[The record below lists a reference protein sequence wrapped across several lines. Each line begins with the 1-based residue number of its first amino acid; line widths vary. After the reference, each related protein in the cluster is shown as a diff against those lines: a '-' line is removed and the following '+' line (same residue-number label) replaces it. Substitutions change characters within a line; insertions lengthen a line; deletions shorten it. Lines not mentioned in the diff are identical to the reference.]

1 MVRKTQRLKRKS
13 RRVKRKSSRRV
24 SRRVKRKS
32 SRRVSRRV
40 KRKSRRVS
48 RRVKRK
54 VKRKSRRV
62 SRKGKRQMGGDGQLW
77 TEDKQSIL
85 YTMEKCEDKSAS
97 LWSTCHEHNDG
108 AQLFKI
114 NIGIISPYIFRFDA
128 LETVFGEVAAET
140 FKGTDEASFLDKISY
155 KTGVK
160 YIMKTNRPPQA
171 FENFLTKVAAA
182 SDMKNFIE
190 KLKQANNRTLQSLKS
205 YMELTEIQ
213 RGSLEKENYAKIY
226 ELSVQQSYEE
236 GLRMMSAMRLA
247 GYAVPELYDPNI
259 QMGPSD
265 SRTSLKGPDKGS
277 ESELEKWAESRASAA
292 PPVKVEEARAAGPG
306 ISQIFSIKI
315 GGVKPLEFMTTFT
328 GLEKLKE
335 LYTCK
340 PEQVE
345 DNFYCKLNE
354 RYWATFRDDK
364 IGSGHDQ
371 SLSVL
376 GVFKVPIVKK
386 DERKASNL
394 KKYIMSL
401 FYLSLKD
408 LLPGFE
414 FTNIKAEL
422 TRIDSIYRPTLPL
435 SSKQQVP
442 YELYGEL
449 G

>member
-1 MVRKTQRLKRKS
+1 MVRKTQRLKRK
-13 RRVKRKSSRRV
+13 
-24 SRRVKRKS
+24 

-54 VKRKSRRV
+54 SRRV
-62 SRKGKRQMGGDGQLW
+62 SRKGKRQMGGAGLLL
-77 TEDKQSIL
+77 TRDKQSIL
-85 YTMEKCEDKSAS
+85 YTMEKCENKSVS
-97 LWSTCHEHNDG
+97 PWSTCHEHNEG

-114 NIGIISPYIFRFDA
+114 NIGIKSPYIFRFDA
-128 LETVFGEVAAET
+128 LETVFGVVATKT
-140 FKGTDEASFLDKISY
+140 FKGTDDAHVLDKISHI
-155 KTGVK
+155 TGDT

-171 FENFLTKVAAA
+171 FEDFLTEVAAA

-190 KLKQANNRTLQSLKS
+190 KLKHANNRTLKSLKS
-205 YMELTEIQ
+205 YMKLTEIQ
-213 RGSLEKENYAKIY
+213 RGLLEKENYAKIY
-226 ELSVQQSYEE
+226 GLSVQKNYEE
-236 GLRMMSAMRLA
+236 GLRMMTALGAA
-247 GYAVPELYDPNI
+247 GYSVPPFNAHIE
-259 QMGPSD
+259 MGKGD
-265 SRTSLKGPDKGS
+265 SPTSLKGPDKGS
-277 ESELEKWAESRASAA
+277 ESELEKWAASRASAA
-292 PPVKVEEARAAGPG
+292 PPVKVEEVGPAGPG

-315 GGVKPLEFMTTFT
+315 GGVEPLEFMTTFT
-328 GLEKLKE
+328 GLDKLKKK
-335 LYTCK
+335 YTCK

-376 GVFKVPIVKK
+376 GFKVPIVKK

-408 LLPGFE
+408 LLLGFE
-414 FTNIKAEL
+414 FPNIKAEL

-435 SSKQQVP
+435 SSKQQFP